1 MVSVLIVIVG
11 RRHET
16 NKAHTMHSRDISEHT
31 SYYFQ
36 SGLEILNSFILHDV
50 AL

>member
-16 NKAHTMHSRDISEHT
+16 KAHTMHSRDISEHT